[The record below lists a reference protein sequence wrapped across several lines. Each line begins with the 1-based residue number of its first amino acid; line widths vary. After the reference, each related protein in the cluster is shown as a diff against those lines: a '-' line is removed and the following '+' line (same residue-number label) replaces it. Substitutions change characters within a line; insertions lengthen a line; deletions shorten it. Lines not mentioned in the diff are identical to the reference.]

1 MIGVDRMGTFKKRK
15 GSFWPTQQQELLLL
29 SALLKGSDAIDA
41 WKEWRSRVDI
51 DDIDHLDPG
60 SYRLLPLLYHNLKS
74 LQAQDPIMMKLKGV
88 YRLTWYK
95 NQMLFHT
102 IAGLL
107 RSFQSAGIE
116 TMVLKGA
123 ALTFLCYKDYG
134 LRPMND
140 FDVLVHTDQAM
151 PAIRRLQKLGWK
163 PKDFEPREEYVS
175 VSYSHGFEDESGR
188 EFDLHWHIFPQ
199 CREAHAD
206 DDFWGK
212 AVLTK
217 FHDLP
222 TKTLNPTDQLLHICV
237 HGARWNETP
246 PFRWVADAIM
256 ILKNAENEIDWNR
269 LAAQAEKRH
278 LILPLLDTLQYLRDT
293 FEAQIAPEIIKNLQ
307 SVTVPHLERM
317 EYKITVNPATKWT
330 AILDLWCQH
339 SRLTEN
345 SNILRRMMQF
355 PAFLQSIW
363 GISLWKLPYCG
374 FLKIVTWHQT
384 RLSKNPSK

>member
-1 MIGVDRMGTFKKRK
+1 MKKRE
-15 GSFWPTQQQELLLL
+15 GSFWPTQQQELLLRA
-29 SALLKGSDAIDA
+29 ALLNGREAAEA

-60 SYRLLPLLYHNLKS
+60 SYRLLPLLYRNLNS
-74 LQAQDPIMMKLKGV
+74 QQAEDPLMKKLKGV

-95 NQMLFHT
+95 NQMLFHA
-102 IAGLL
+102 IADLL
-107 RSFQSAGIE
+107 RSFQNAAIE

-123 ALTFLCYKDYG
+123 ALTLLCYKDYG

-151 PAIRRLQKLGWK
+151 PAIRLLQKLGWK
-163 PKDFEPREEYVS
+163 PKDFEPREGYIS
-175 VSYSHGFEDESGR
+175 VSYSHGFEDKSGR
-188 EFDLHWHIFPQ
+188 EIDLHWHVFSQ

-217 FHDLP
+217 FHDVP
-222 TKTLNPTDQLLHICV
+222 TNVLNPADQLLHICV

-256 ILKNAENEIDWNR
+256 ILNNTYNEIDWNR
-269 LAAQAEKRH
+269 LAVQAEKRH

-293 FEAQIAPEIIKNLQ
+293 FEAPISPEIIRNLQ
-307 SVTVPHLERM
+307 AVCVPHRERM
-317 EYKITVNPATKWT
+317 EYKITVSPPTKWT

-339 SRLTEN
+339 SRLTGN
-345 SNILRRMMQF
+345 TNTLRRIMKF
-355 PAFLQSIW
+355 PTFLQRIW
-363 GISLWKLPYCG
+363 GISLWKLPYWG
-374 FLKIVTWHQT
+374 FLKIITRHQN
-384 RLSKNPSK
+384 RV

>member
-1 MIGVDRMGTFKKRK
+1 VKRI
-15 GSFWPTQQQELLLL
+15 GSFWPTQLQELLLRA
-29 SALLKGSDAIDA
+29 ALLKGSDAVDA

-74 LQAQDPIMMKLKGV
+74 LQTEDPIMMKLKGV

-95 NQMLFHT
+95 NQMLFHA
-102 IAGLL
+102 IADLL
-107 RSFQSAGIE
+107 RSFQNAGIE

-151 PAIRRLQKLGWK
+151 PAIRLLQKQGWK
-163 PKDFEPREEYVS
+163 PKDFEPHDGYIS

-188 EFDLHWHIFPQ
+188 EFDLHWHVFSQ

-206 DDFWGK
+206 DDFWEK

-217 FHDLP
+217 FHDVP
-222 TKTLNPTDQLLHICV
+222 TRVLSPTDQLLHICV
-237 HGARWNETP
+237 HGAKWNETP

-256 ILKNAENEIDWNR
+256 ILNNAYNEIDWDR
-269 LAAQAEKRH
+269 LVVQAEKRH
-278 LILPLLDTLQYLRDT
+278 LILPLLDTLHYLRDI
-293 FEAQIAPEIIKNLQ
+293 FKAPIPPKIIKDLQ
-307 SVTVPHLERM
+307 SIRVSRMERM
-317 EYKITVNPATKWT
+317 EYKLAVSPPTKWT

-339 SRLTEN
+339 SRLMGKTN
-345 SNILRRMMQF
+345 GLHKLMKF
-355 PAFLQSIW
+355 PAFLQRIW
-363 GISLWKLPYCG
+363 GISLWKLPYYC
-374 FLKIVTWHQT
+374 FSKMATWQKT
-384 RLSKNPSK
+384 SC